1 MSSHDHHHDDHHD
14 GQTHGWR
21 DPHAAP
27 GPASVLDIGGDI
39 GAIIVR
45 LPGDTASG
53 ELTACTRGNPAAHF
67 HTGVH
72 YRNSGGEQGWVA
84 VFPDVKSGE
93 YSLLTE
99 GGQEHTPFVVVGGQ
113 VTALDVTQVPD
124 LTRVMVSP
132 NAEHR

>member
-1 MSSHDHHHDDHHD
+1 MSSHDHHRDHHQ
-14 GQTHGWR
+14 GHTHGWR

-27 GPASVLDIGGDI
+27 GRASVLDIGGDI

-45 LPGDTASG
+45 LPDDTPSG
-53 ELTACTRGNPAAHF
+53 ELTACARGNPSAHF

-84 VFPDVKSGE
+84 VFPDVKAGE

-99 GGQEHTPFVVVGGQ
+99 DGQEHTPFQVVGGQ
-113 VTALDVTQVPD
+113 VTSLEVTRLDVTQG
-124 LTRVMVSP
+124 VSLQH
-132 NAEHR
+132 AGRG